1 MKCIHCAISHCSQ
14 SDKREGV
21 DRKSGLEFFC
31 IAKNKRKNHNNS
43 LQFRGVCMSF
53 ISLKIF
59 ENIHKQGAFF
69 MQIPILQKFKNSQ
82 NEKPG
87 KGSRLVRSLM
97 KIITTIFCVSAALVF
112 IVNIIITK
120 VNIEDEKQRLFEQTV
135 QYYTAEVSGWM
146 DVQIQQL
153 KLMQHKLQS
162 FAPQDLTYANIM
174 PVVQNATEYGQERGV
189 VSDYV
194 VLNTKEIISGDGWQ
208 AEAGYD
214 ATKNEYYIKPQS
226 MDVYVSEPYIDT
238 VSHDFVITISV
249 PIQIDGKFYGVLARD
264 VSIAAVQEIL
274 HSYEETEGSYLYLLD
289 AKGGILIHENEAY
302 ETTSSQLI
310 TVSDVGMTSMQE
322 AIGKTTIE
330 KDYDGENK
338 YFFAEQEPDSGWI
351 VGIAYP
357 QKAVRHD
364 IITQV
369 LCSLVF
375 FVAAVVIGLFILTSI
390 MRKKFLPIYDV
401 TNAAKQLEYGNFDIH
416 LNVNSQ
422 DELGDLALSFE
433 DTGDYLRSVIKEI
446 SNILQELTK
455 GNLTVK
461 TTLEYRGEFVT
472 VQTAI
477 HHIIR
482 QMNEVMY
489 NIEMAGEQVSSG
501 AAQVADNAQ
510 HLSENSMTQ
519 AAHVESIFED
529 MRRVKEAVEENTRRT
544 VTTETVTM
552 DVSKQLEESKNRMS
566 DMMQEMDKIKQSS
579 SEIGKIIKTI
589 EDIAFQTNILA
600 LNAAVEAARAGAA
613 GKGFAV
619 VADEVRALANKS
631 AEAAQ
636 NTTALI
642 QTSIETVDRGVEVA
656 HQTEKALLEAVEFAN
671 QVVEETQAIAETS
684 QEQSNNIDHITQT
697 ISDFSDAIQTNTA
710 TAEENAATSEEM
722 AGQAQIL
729 QELLERFVLD
739 HKM

>member
-1 MKCIHCAISHCSQ
+1 
-14 SDKREGV
+14 
-21 DRKSGLEFFC
+21 
-31 IAKNKRKNHNNS
+31 
-43 LQFRGVCMSF
+43 
-53 ISLKIF
+53 
-59 ENIHKQGAFF
+59 

-194 VLNTKEIISGDGWQ
+194 VLNTKEIISGDGGQ

-302 ETTSSQLI
+302 ETRSSQLI

-446 SNILQELTK
+446 SNILQELSK

-489 NIEMAGEQVSSG
+489 NIEMAGEPL
-501 AAQVADNAQ
+501 AYN
-510 HLSENSMTQ
+510 Q
-519 AAHVESIFED
+519 AA
-529 MRRVKEAVEENTRRT
+529 N
-544 VTTETVTM
+544 
-552 DVSKQLEESKNRMS
+552 
-566 DMMQEMDKIKQSS
+566 
-579 SEIGKIIKTI
+579 I
-589 EDIAFQTNILA
+589 E
-600 LNAAVEAARAGAA
+600 
-613 GKGFAV
+613 
-619 VADEVRALANKS
+619 
-631 AEAAQ
+631 
-636 NTTALI
+636 
-642 QTSIETVDRGVEVA
+642 
-656 HQTEKALLEAVEFAN
+656 
-671 QVVEETQAIAETS
+671 IAETGEGVCTFMLPDFQFMGLS
-684 QEQSNNIDHITQT
+684 LGDIVVENVSIIEGEDGVKTYSGSTPEDGDLVLVPNVITASVSLSGTIDASGNCDFDINVLWKEKSLPISVTFTTEMVGTDYEGYLNVSSEALGGQLVDNQKDAIRIAQTSDNTCTFMLNDLTLSILGSDITLGDIVVDNVNVVETDGVKHYNGTAEGLQLVVGPVNVEVEGTIDANNICDFKIDVDWNGMPINVTFT
-697 ISDFSDAIQTNTA
+697 ANKIPAGIEGVSGDAVAVYGVVGAVSVNGYNGVVEVYAADGRLVKSVMVDGNAEISLNGGLYIVRAG
-710 TAEENAATSEEM
+710 SE
-722 AGQAQIL
+722 AYKV
-729 QELLERFVLD
+729 FV
-739 HKM
+739 K